1 MNLQLLRRTAQG
13 VATCLVGSCP
23 TFSPLPHLRRGG
35 YFLLRYFTLT
45 DNFHIKKQD
54 ALCCP
59 DFPLAPESA
68 SGRPIL
74 CFYYIFYYMLVYKS
88 EQNRSSLNVNSSG
101 ILFMSTAP
109 AMPFTLPFEV
119 YCHKT
124 YWRSSIS
131 VGASR

>member
-1 MNLQLLRRTAQG
+1 M
-13 VATCLVGSCP
+13 
-23 TFSPLPHLRRGG
+23 LPGLSSRARKRQRQTDSL
-35 YFLLRYFTLT
+35 FLYL
-45 DNFHIKKQD
+45 
-54 ALCCP
+54 
-59 DFPLAPESA
+59 
-68 SGRPIL
+68 
-74 CFYYIFYYMLVYKS
+74 FYYMLVYKS

-109 AMPFTLPFEV
+109 AIPFTLPFEV